1 MKLFVNEDTFKALR
15 KKRLEEDYDLS
26 VFQMKD
32 TLCPAI
38 FDENEKMFPEI
49 RKNLLK
55 IGEDFYKYL
64 AVEWVKY
71 EDIILTGSLANYNWS
86 NSSDLDLH
94 VILPFSEISK
104 NEELVNNY
112 TYAQK
117 ELWNDRHDINIK
129 NFPVELYAQDS
140 EGTLVAGGI
149 YSVLYDKWIKKP
161 ERITLRLDEAM
172 IQKLINFFQ
181 NKIDGL
187 YKKYT
192 MGNLDGLIDEIDA
205 IKKAI
210 ADMRQKALK
219 EKGEFSSGNIAFK
232 SLRRMGLLDKLS
244 DMKAD
249 VYDKELSYGKKDE
262 PKAEKPAKQFF
273 EPEKEPEEDKK
284 IEKGLGRYSIFGRRF
299 SSLRQAERKLG
310 IPKSTLQYRVKSVSP
325 EFSQY
330 KELPIG

>member
-1 MKLFVNEDTFKALR
+1 MKIKVNETTFKALR
-15 KKRLEEDYDLS
+15 RKRLEEDYDLS

-32 TLCPAI
+32 TLCPDI
-38 FDENEKMFPEI
+38 FDDNEKMYPEI

-55 IGEDFYKYL
+55 IGIDFYKYL
-64 AVEWVKY
+64 AVDWVKY
-71 EDIILTGSLANYNWS
+71 DDIILTGSLANYNWS
-86 NSSDLDLH
+86 KSSDLDLH
-94 VILPFSEISK
+94 VILPFNEISK
-104 NEELVNNY
+104 NEDLVNNY

-117 ELWNDRHDINIK
+117 ELWNDKHDINIK

-140 EGTLVAGGI
+140 EGNLVAGGI

-181 NKIDGL
+181 GKIDAL

-192 MGNLDGLIDEIDA
+192 MGNFDGLLDEIDA

-210 ADMRQKALK
+210 ADMRKKALS

-249 VYDKELSYGKKDE
+249 VYDKELSYGEKDE
-262 PKAEKPAKQFF
+262 PKPMQAKPKF
-273 EPEKEPEEDKK
+273 EPSKEPEEDKS

-310 IPKSTLQYRVKSVSP
+310 IPKSTLQYRVKSDSP

-330 KELPIG
+330 KELPM

>member
-1 MKLFVNEDTFKALR
+1 MKIKVNEDTFKALR

-32 TLCPAI
+32 TLCPDI
-38 FDENEKMFPEI
+38 FDANEKMIPEV

-55 IGEDFYKYL
+55 IAEDFYKYL

-86 NSSDLDLH
+86 NLSDLDLH
-94 VILPFSEISK
+94 VILPFKEITK
-104 NEELVNNY
+104 NKELADNY
-112 TYAQK
+112 AYAQK

-161 ERITLRLDEAM
+161 ERTTLRLDEAM

-181 NKIDGL
+181 EKIDGL

-192 MGNLDGLIDEIDA
+192 MGNLDGLLDEIDA

-210 ADMRQKALK
+210 ADMRQKGLN

-232 SLRRMGLLDKLS
+232 SLRRMGLLDKLGDIKSDAYES
-244 DMKAD
+244 DM
-249 VYDKELSYGKKDE
+249 SYGSDKKAEPVQPSKPAFEPINE
-262 PKAEKPAKQFF
+262 PK
-273 EPEKEPEEDKK
+273 EDKR
-284 IEKGLGRYSIFGRRF
+284 IQQGVGRYSIFGRRF
-299 SSLRQAERKLG
+299 NSLRQAERKLG
-310 IPKSTLQYRVKSVSP
+310 IPKSTLQYRVKSDSS

-330 KELPIG
+330 KELPM

>member
-1 MKLFVNEDTFKALR
+1 MKIKVNEDTFKALR
-15 KKRLEEDYDLS
+15 RKRLEEDYDLS

-32 TLCPAI
+32 TLCPDI
-38 FDENEKMFPEI
+38 FDENEKMIPEV

-64 AVEWVKY
+64 AVEWAKY

-94 VILPFSEISK
+94 VILPFEDITK
-104 NEELVNNY
+104 NKDLANNY

-117 ELWNDRHDINIK
+117 ELWNDKHDINIK

-149 YSVLYDKWIKKP
+149 YSVLFDKWIKKP
-161 ERITLRLDEAM
+161 ERTTLRLDEAM

-181 NKIDGL
+181 GKIDSL

-192 MGNLDGLIDEIDA
+192 MGNFDGLLDEIDA

-210 ADMRQKALK
+210 ADMRKKGLN

-232 SLRRMGLLDKLS
+232 SLRRMGLLEKLG
-244 DMKAD
+244 DMKSD
-249 VYDKELSYGKKDE
+249 VYDSELSFGEKDTPE
-262 PKAEKPAKQFF
+262 PVQTAKPQF
-273 EPEKEPEEDKK
+273 EPEKESDEDKK
-284 IEKGLGRYSIFGRRF
+284 IQKGLGRYSIFGRRF
-299 SSLRQAERKLG
+299 TSLRQAERKLG
-310 IPKSTLQYRVKSVSP
+310 IPKSTLQYRVKSDSP

-330 KELPIG
+330 KELPM

>member
-1 MKLFVNEDTFKALR
+1 MKIKVNETTFKALR
-15 KKRLEEDYDLS
+15 RKRLEEDYDLS

-32 TLCPAI
+32 TLCPDI
-38 FDENEKMFPEI
+38 FDENEKMIPEV

-86 NSSDLDLH
+86 TSSDLDLH
-94 VILPFSEISK
+94 VVLPFNEITK
-104 NEELVNNY
+104 NKDLADNY
-112 TYAQK
+112 AYAQK

-140 EGTLVAGGI
+140 DGELVAGGI

-181 NKIDGL
+181 EKIDGL

-192 MGNLDGLIDEIDA
+192 MGSTDGLLDEIDA

-210 ADMRQKALK
+210 ADMRQKGLK

-232 SLRRMGLLDKLS
+232 SLRRMGLLDKLG

-249 VYDKELSYGKKDE
+249 TYDKDLSYGEKE
-262 PKAEKPAKQFF
+262 KAQPVQTNKPAF
-273 EPEKEPEEDKK
+273 EPTKEPEEDKS
-284 IEKGLGRYSIFGRRF
+284 IQKGLGRYSIFGRRF

-310 IPKSTLQYRVKSVSP
+310 IPKSTLQYRVKSKSP

-330 KELPIG
+330 RELPI

>member
-1 MKLFVNEDTFKALR
+1 MKIKVNEDTFKALR
-15 KKRLEEDYDLS
+15 RKRLEEDYDLS

-32 TLCPAI
+32 TLCPDI
-38 FDENEKMFPEI
+38 FDANEKMIPEV

-86 NSSDLDLH
+86 NLSDLDLH
-94 VILPFSEISK
+94 VILPFEEITK
-104 NEELVNNY
+104 NKELADNY
-112 TYAQK
+112 AYAQK

-161 ERITLRLDEAM
+161 ERTTLRLDEAM

-181 NKIDGL
+181 EKIDGL

-192 MGNLDGLIDEIDA
+192 MGNLDGLLDEIDA

-210 ADMRQKALK
+210 ADMRQKGLN

-232 SLRRMGLLDKLS
+232 SLRRMGLLEKLG
-244 DMKAD
+244 DMKANA
-249 VYDKELSYGKKDE
+249 YDKEMSYGEKEKE
-262 PKAEKPAKQFF
+262 PVQNPKPAF
-273 EPEKEPEEDKK
+273 EPVKEPEEDKR
-284 IEKGLGRYSIFGRRF
+284 IQQGAGRYSIFGRRF
-299 SSLRQAERKLG
+299 TSLRQAERKLG
-310 IPKSTLQYRVKSVSP
+310 IPKSTLQYRVKSDSP

-330 KELPIG
+330 KELPM

>member
-1 MKLFVNEDTFKALR
+1 MKIKVNEDTFKALR
-15 KKRLEEDYDLS
+15 RKRLEEDYDLS

-32 TLCPAI
+32 TLCPDI
-38 FDENEKMFPEI
+38 FDANEKMIPEV

-86 NSSDLDLH
+86 NLSDLDLH
-94 VILPFSEISK
+94 VILPFEEITK
-104 NEELVNNY
+104 NKELADNY
-112 TYAQK
+112 AYAQK

-161 ERITLRLDEAM
+161 ERTTLRLDEAM

-181 NKIDGL
+181 DKIDGL

-192 MGNLDGLIDEIDA
+192 MGNLDGLLDEIDA

-210 ADMRQKALK
+210 ADMRQKGLN

-232 SLRRMGLLDKLS
+232 SLRRMGLLEKLS

-249 VYDKELSYGKKDE
+249 AYDKELSYG
-262 PKAEKPAKQFF
+262 EK
-273 EPEKEPEEDKK
+273 EKEPVKSSKPEFEPINEPKEDKR
-284 IEKGLGRYSIFGRRF
+284 IQQGVGRYSIFGRRF
-299 SSLRQAERKLG
+299 TSLRQAERKLG
-310 IPKSTLQYRVKSVSP
+310 IPKSTLQYRVKSDSP

-330 KELPIG
+330 KELPM

>member
-1 MKLFVNEDTFKALR
+1 MKIKVNEDTFKALR
-15 KKRLEEDYDLS
+15 RKRLEEDYDLS

-32 TLCPAI
+32 TLCPDI
-38 FDENEKMFPEI
+38 FDANEKMIPEV

-86 NSSDLDLH
+86 NLSDLDLH
-94 VILPFSEISK
+94 VILPFEEITK
-104 NEELVNNY
+104 NKELADNY
-112 TYAQK
+112 AYAQK

-161 ERITLRLDEAM
+161 ERTTLRLDEAM

-181 NKIDGL
+181 EKIDGL

-192 MGNLDGLIDEIDA
+192 MGNLDGLLDEIDA

-210 ADMRQKALK
+210 ADMRQKGLN

-232 SLRRMGLLDKLS
+232 SLRRMGLLEKLG
-244 DMKAD
+244 DMKANA
-249 VYDKELSYGKKDE
+249 YDKEMSYGEKEKE
-262 PKAEKPAKQFF
+262 PVQTPKPAF
-273 EPEKEPEEDKK
+273 EPVKEPEEDKR
-284 IEKGLGRYSIFGRRF
+284 IQQGAGRYSIFGRRF
-299 SSLRQAERKLG
+299 TSLRQAERKLG
-310 IPKSTLQYRVKSVSP
+310 IPKSTLQYRVKSDSP

-330 KELPIG
+330 KELPM